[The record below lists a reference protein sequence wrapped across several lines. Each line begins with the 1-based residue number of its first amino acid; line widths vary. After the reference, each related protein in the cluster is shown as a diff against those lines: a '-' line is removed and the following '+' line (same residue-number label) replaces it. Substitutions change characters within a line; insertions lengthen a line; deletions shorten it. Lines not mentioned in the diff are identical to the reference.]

1 MTNKDIIINYSKT
14 LWEERNLDVIEEVF
28 DSSAVLHSPLNHQ
41 KGSLTMRDLAEKWL
55 TSFPDLEIAWED
67 FIADG
72 DKVVSRWTATGTHMG
87 SFFETSPTHKEIT
100 YAGVTTY
107 KLKDGKVVEYW
118 ALVDMHAILSQL
130 EVYQSISEAV
140 D

>member
-14 LWEERNLDVIEEVF
+14 LWEERDLDIIEAVF
-28 DSSAVLHSPLNHQ
+28 DPNAVLHSPLNRQ

-55 TSFPDLEIAWED
+55 TSFPDLSIEWED
-67 FIADG
+67 FIGEG
-72 DKVVSRWTATGTHMG
+72 DKVVSRWRATGTHMG

-100 YAGVTTY
+100 YTGVTTY
-107 KLKDGKVVEYW
+107 KLKEGKVVEYW